1 MNVNQF
7 NVQSLE
13 VWLSTDS
20 MMLTKFAIALL
31 VSAQALRLAQKP
43 SRCSTRL
50 QSNAAPAEEIERR
63 RNLAI
68 ISHPDAGKT
77 TLTEKLLL
85 YGDAIQQAGMV
96 KARANGRSS
105 TSDFL
110 KMERERGISIS
121 STCLTFEYGASR
133 VNLMDTPGHADFSE
147 DTYRTLSAADNA
159 VMLVDGGKGLEP
171 QTRKLFGVAQ
181 RSRLPV
187 FTFVNKL
194 DRPAMSPWE
203 VLDEIAAEFGLETAV
218 RTWPIGDGERF
229 RGVLDVES
237 DQVWIYERG
246 ARGDKASVT
255 KIDYADEAAVA
266 AAVGD
271 EELVAQLAEDREM
284 IAELTPALDD
294 ELLKTGAM
302 TAVYF
307 GSAMS
312 DAGVEPFLDEFIS
325 LGSRPAP
332 RTLRARKAEDERR
345 QLAPTGDE
353 FAGYVFKMQANL
365 DPKHRD
371 CMAYVRIVSGKFTK
385 GMKVTHART
394 GRPLTLATAAML
406 FGSGKDTIQ
415 DAFPGDIIGLNN
427 PAGGLFQIGDALHS
441 GAAAVA
447 FEPIP
452 SFSPECFGYLRPSE
466 VGASKKSFQK
476 GVDQLLAEGAVQRL
490 KQRGS
495 GDGEDPLLA
504 AVGELQFEVV
514 VDRMQGE
521 YGVACA
527 IERVSYTIARWAQ
540 PELSPEDAW
549 AVVDRARGEGALTG
563 VFFAEDVF
571 QRPVLLF
578 RNQFTVDR
586 LENDADLDLG
596 LKPWA
601 LPPANAP

>member
-1 MNVNQF
+1 
-7 NVQSLE
+7 
-13 VWLSTDS
+13 
-20 MMLTKFAIALL
+20 MMTPRIAAVLGL
-31 VSAQALRLAQKP
+31 VAAVAEALRCGAGGAAL
-43 SRCSTRL
+43 SRFGRRL
-50 QSNAAPAEEIERR
+50 PVLENNAAPAEEIERR

-110 KMERERGISIS
+110 KMEKERGISIS

-171 QTRKLFGVAQ
+171 QTRKLFGVAK

-194 DRPAMSPWE
+194 DRPAMSPWA

-218 RTWPIGDGERF
+218 RTWPIGDGDRF
-229 RGVLDVES
+229 RGVLDVAT
-237 DQVWIYERG
+237 DTVWLYERG
-246 ARGDKASVT
+246 ARGDKAMVR
-255 KIDYADEAAVA
+255 KVAYAESAPLI
-266 AAVGD
+266 GD
-271 EELVAQLAEDREM
+271 DDLVAQLAEDREM
-284 IAELTPALDD
+284 IAELTPPLDD
-294 ELLKTGAM
+294 DQLRTGAM

-312 DAGVEPFLDEFIS
+312 DAGVEPFLDEFID

-332 RTLRARKAEDERR
+332 RTL
-345 QLAPTGDE
+345 LAGDADKTLPPTNGE

-394 GRPLTLATAAML
+394 GRTLTLATAAML
-406 FGSGKDTIQ
+406 FGAGKDSVE

-441 GAAAVA
+441 GATTIA

-452 SFSPECFGYLRPSE
+452 E
-466 VGASKKSFQK
+466 
-476 GVDQLLAEGAVQRL
+476 
-490 KQRGS
+490 
-495 GDGEDPLLA
+495 EDRIA
-504 AVGELQFEVV
+504 
-514 VDRMQGE
+514 
-521 YGVACA
+521 
-527 IERVSYTIARWAQ
+527 RVSGGEIIVEITSDRYD
-540 PELSPEDAW
+540 ESPM
-549 AVVDRARGEGALTG
+549 VLQGPGAGLKITAAG
-563 VFFAEDVF
+563 
-571 QRPVLLF
+571 LF
-578 RNQFTVDR
+578 
-586 LENDADLDLG
+586 ADLLR
-596 LKPWA
+596 LSRS
-601 LPPANAP
+601 LVEPAMAVRRGRPAE

>member
-218 RTWPIGDGERF
+218 RTWPIGDGE
-229 RGVLDVES
+229 V
-237 DQVWIYERG
+237 
-246 ARGDKASVT
+246 
-255 KIDYADEAAVA
+255 
-266 AAVGD
+266 
-271 EELVAQLAEDREM
+271 
-284 IAELTPALDD
+284 
-294 ELLKTGAM
+294 
-302 TAVYF
+302 
-307 GSAMS
+307 
-312 DAGVEPFLDEFIS
+312 
-325 LGSRPAP
+325 
-332 RTLRARKAEDERR
+332 
-345 QLAPTGDE
+345 
-353 FAGYVFKMQANL
+353 
-365 DPKHRD
+365 
-371 CMAYVRIVSGKFTK
+371 
-385 GMKVTHART
+385 
-394 GRPLTLATAAML
+394 
-406 FGSGKDTIQ
+406 
-415 DAFPGDIIGLNN
+415 
-427 PAGGLFQIGDALHS
+427 IGDA
-441 GAAAVA
+441 
-447 FEPIP
+447 
-452 SFSPECFGYLRPSE
+452 
-466 VGASKKSFQK
+466 
-476 GVDQLLAEGAVQRL
+476 
-490 KQRGS
+490 
-495 GDGEDPLLA
+495 
-504 AVGELQFEVV
+504 
-514 VDRMQGE
+514 
-521 YGVACA
+521 
-527 IERVSYTIARWAQ
+527 
-540 PELSPEDAW
+540 
-549 AVVDRARGEGALTG
+549 
-563 VFFAEDVF
+563 
-571 QRPVLLF
+571 
-578 RNQFTVDR
+578 
-586 LENDADLDLG
+586 
-596 LKPWA
+596 
-601 LPPANAP
+601 